1 MKLTAR
7 VRYATRFLMELSRNP
22 DQSAI
27 NISAISTR
35 QGISM
40 KYLEQLIRPLKQA
53 KIIDSVRGPKGGH
66 ILVKST
72 EDITLGEITRIFEGP
87 PESIDTVELSGPK
100 TERQDYVIRRAWLE
114 ATQALYAK
122 LDGISLNNLIACTRD
137 KGS

>member
-7 VRYATRFLMELSRNP
+7 VRYATRFLMELSQNP

-66 ILVKST
+66 ILVRRT
-72 EDITLGEITRIFEGP
+72 QDITLGEITRIFEGP
-87 PESIDTVELSGPK
+87 PESIDTVELSGPQ
-100 TERQDYVIRRAWLE
+100 TERQDFVIRRAWQE

-122 LDGISLNNLIACTRD
+122 LDGISLDNLITCARD